1 MVLCFTEDTQELLQN
16 LIIAALL
23 ELSPCQLPLSC
34 REQFMSRIR
43 VTGIGDES
51 LLTSLLRA
59 SFNQGCQ
66 SSAAICYLSIAVAFG
81 HNELGRSKAANRVS
95 VTSQMLWP
103 SATTNSG
110 G

>member
-1 MVLCFTEDTQELLQN
+1 
-16 LIIAALL
+16 
-23 ELSPCQLPLSC
+23 
-34 REQFMSRIR
+34 MSRIR

-66 SSAAICYLSIAVAFG
+66 SSAAICYLSIVVAFG

-110 G
+110 GRRPQNWLLSWLKYRHLAILVL